1 MISQL
6 LCALI
11 DSDPLY
17 VAKRTADT
25 RRYIM
30 AAWRKAHDSLLDENT
45 VALFLC
51 DPSCGNLTP
60 EQRVFARRCR
70 DEMNSVYG
78 ETLFRLVQCW
88 VMVRRGMVKSLR
100 DGLNL
105 LGVDSPNKAP
115 CSPL

>member
-30 AAWRKAHDSLLDENT
+30 AAWRDSLLDENA

-51 DPSCGNLTP
+51 DPLCGSLTP
-60 EQRVFARRCR
+60 EQRVFASRCR

-105 LGVDSPNKAP
+105 LGIGSPSEPP

>member
-30 AAWRKAHDSLLDENT
+30 AACAK
-45 VALFLC
+45 
-51 DPSCGNLTP
+51 LTI
-60 EQRVFARRCR
+60 V
-70 DEMNSVYG
+70 
-78 ETLFRLVQCW
+78 CW
-88 VMVRRGMVKSLR
+88 TKMPWHCFSATRY
-100 DGLNL
+100 
-105 LGVDSPNKAP
+105 AAA
-115 CSPL
+115 

>member
-30 AAWRKAHDSLLDENT
+30 AAWRKAHDSLLT
-45 VALFLC
+45 KMPWHCFSA
-51 DPSCGNLTP
+51 T
-60 EQRVFARRCR
+60 RYA
-70 DEMNSVYG
+70 
-78 ETLFRLVQCW
+78 
-88 VMVRRGMVKSLR
+88 
-100 DGLNL
+100 
-105 LGVDSPNKAP
+105 AA
-115 CSPL
+115 